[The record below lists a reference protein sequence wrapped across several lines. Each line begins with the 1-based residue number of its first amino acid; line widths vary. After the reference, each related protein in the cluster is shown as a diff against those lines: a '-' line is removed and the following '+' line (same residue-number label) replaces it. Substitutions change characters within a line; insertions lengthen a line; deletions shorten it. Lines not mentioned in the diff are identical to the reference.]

1 MYISEIRVKNLRCL
15 EDVTLT
21 FPKDERGGWYVIA
34 GELGTGK
41 TTLLQAV
48 SLAIAGPRVT
58 ADLMSL
64 EKRTRL
70 IRLGNDHATAE
81 LVLSSGETLSL
92 YFSREAV
99 PEESRNTVEGHATQG
114 AWSTASSTPLRAL
127 AYGPVAG
134 AEPCGGPCGS
144 PHYLLRSKLIRQ
156 FLPIREQSHHAP
168 LHGRD
173 EWLLDIETVLWS
185 LLVDEN
191 DPGQPDA
198 GEREL
203 RENLTRALNKLCEPL
218 GLSVASVTPRGVL
231 YRACGI
237 EVPVTREYLSR
248 SVRGYLNLVGDVLVK
263 LHLSGLHGGDLE
275 TLEGV
280 VLIDDADLLP
290 PGARL
295 KLRELLP
302 RVQFIVT
309 STRPGSWGAAFM
321 LRRSGRGRITAKG

>member
-21 FPKDERGGWYVIA
+21 FPKGERGGWYVIA

-64 EKRTRL
+64 EKRTKA
-70 IRLGNDHATAE
+70 IRLGHDHATAE
-81 LVLSSGETLSL
+81 LVLASGETLSL
-92 YFSREAV
+92 YLSREAV
-99 PEESRNTVEGHATQG
+99 PEESRDTVEGHATLG
-114 AWSTASSTPLRAL
+114 SWSAAPATPLRAL

-134 AEPCGGPCGS
+134 AEPCWG
-144 PHYLLRSKLIRQ
+144 PHYQLRSRLIGKSWRV
-156 FLPIREQSHHAP
+156 REHSHHAP
-168 LHGRD
+168 LHGNN
-173 EWLLDIETVLWS
+173 EWLLDVETVLWS

-203 RENLTRALNKLCEPL
+203 RENLTQALNKLCEPL
-218 GLSVASVTPRGVL
+218 GLSVASVTPHEVL
-231 YRACGI
+231 YRVRGI

-248 SVRGYLNLVGDVLVK
+248 SVRDYLNLVGDVLVK
-263 LHLSGLHGGDLE
+263 LHLGGLRGGDLE

-309 STRPGSWGAAFM
+309 STRPGSWGAAFR
-321 LRRSGRGRITAKG
+321 LRRSGRGRITVRG